1 MNKLEQKLTRIDLN
15 LLIAL
20 SVLINEKSVSKA
32 ADALYVTQPAMSKTL
47 NRLRELFDDPLFHRT
62 SSGLV
67 PNAKALELEQKLPS
81 ILNQVNGLL
90 LPKRFEPET
99 CEQTFTI
106 SVPSVLCHSILLPFV
121 LKVNKVAPNIC
132 IVDSPSEA
140 DPFPSLEQ
148 GRYDFAIHVTKPKSS
163 QFGCTSLGLLKPNI
177 FARKSHPLVKTKRT
191 NSLDDLRDFSF
202 VDYQVSLEE
211 KKGFENPADRI
222 LRLFKFRPNVVCK
235 SSHLSMITAL
245 LENSDCLL
253 IAPSFMTNSI
263 DFSNKFS
270 SVYEFDTTKDQM
282 LELLLLESPIVKNSD
297 AEQWIKNELIKSIN
311 FD

>member
-1 MNKLEQKLTRIDLN
+1 MNKLEQKLTRVDLN

-20 SVLINEKSVSKA
+20 SVLLNERSVSKA
-32 ADALYVTQPAMSKTL
+32 ADVLFVTQPAMSKTL
-47 NRLRELFDDPLFHRT
+47 NRLRDLFDDPLFHRS

-67 PNAKALELEQKLPS
+67 PSAKALEVEQQLPN

-90 LPKRFEPET
+90 LPKVFDPKI

-121 LKVNKVAPNIC
+121 LKINKEAPNIC
-132 IVDSPSEA
+132 IVDLPNEI

-148 GRYDFAIHVTKPKSS
+148 GKYDFAVHIAKPKSS
-163 QFGCTSLGLLKPNI
+163 HFDSTSLGLLKPNV
-177 FARKSHPLVKTKRT
+177 FARKSHPLAKTKQSNT
-191 NSLDDLRDFSF
+191 LDNLREFTF
-202 VDYQVSLEE
+202 VDFQASPEE

-222 LRLFKFRPNVVCK
+222 LRLFNFRPNVVCK

-253 IAPSFMTNSI
+253 IAPSFMNNSV

-270 SVYEFDTTKDQM
+270 TVYEFDIEEENM
-282 LELLLLESPIVKNSD
+282 LELLLLESPRVKNSD
-297 AEQWIKNELIKSIN
+297 AEQWIKSEIIKSIN
-311 FD
+311 IV